1 MFSMEYLTLKQQFV
15 KKMADHITIS
25 VEDLNATEL
34 AIMDKAFDIIQDSLE
49 ECKTQSDEVKRLS
62 LELANLK
69 SMYDDTDY
77 DQWDEEED

>member
-1 MFSMEYLTLKQQFV
+1 MEYLTLKQQFV
-15 KKMADHITIS
+15 KKMADHITVS

-62 LELANLK
+62 LELANIK
-69 SMYDDTDY
+69 SMRDDTDY

>member
-1 MFSMEYLTLKQQFV
+1 MEYLTLKQQFV

-49 ECKTQSDEVKRLS
+49 ECKTQADEVKRLS
-62 LELANLK
+62 LELANIK
-69 SMYDDTDY
+69 SMRDDTDY

>member
-49 ECKTQSDEVKRLS
+49 ECKTQADEVKRLS
-62 LELANLK
+62 LELANIK
-69 SMYDDTDY
+69 SMRDDTDY

>member
-1 MFSMEYLTLKQQFV
+1 MEYLTLKQQFI
-15 KKMADHITIS
+15 KKMADHITVVI
-25 VEDLNATEL
+25 EDLNATEL

-49 ECKTQSDEVKRLS
+49 ECKAQSDEVKRLS

>member
-1 MFSMEYLTLKQQFV
+1 MEYLTLKQQFV

>member
-15 KKMADHITIS
+15 KKMADHITVS

-69 SMYDDTDY
+69 SMCDDTDY

>member
-1 MFSMEYLTLKQQFV
+1 MEYLTLKQQFV
-15 KKMADHITIS
+15 KKMADHITVS

-77 DQWDEEED
+77 DQWDEEC